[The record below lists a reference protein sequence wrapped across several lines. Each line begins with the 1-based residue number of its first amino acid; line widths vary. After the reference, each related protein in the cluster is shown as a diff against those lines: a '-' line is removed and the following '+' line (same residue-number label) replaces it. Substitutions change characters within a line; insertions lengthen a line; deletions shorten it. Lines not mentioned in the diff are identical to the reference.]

1 MYLYSLTL
9 QQSTAIQ
16 KAIYGNFSA
25 PKAQEIVVSKGKY
38 LELLR
43 PDEVTGKL
51 QIIHSQGVFGIIR
64 NICSFRL
71 TGVTKMFF

>member
-25 PKAQEIVVSKGKY
+25 PKAQEIIVSKGKY
-38 LELLR
+38 LELMR
-43 PDEVTGKL
+43 PDENGKL
-51 QIIHSQGVFGIIR
+51 QVIHSQEVFGIIR

-71 TGVTKMFF
+71 TGVNL